1 MATLSGWIAA
11 CVTLQLISLCGHD
24 WKPHDLTPFIGI
36 GILIAVM
43 SSAVFVPLYLNVPRN
58 NFFWN
63 SANAIWVTDKQSSI
77 PIQAII
83 WIDFPRNGFFVIYVI
98 FAVNHNF

>member
-1 MATLSGWIAA
+1 MAALPAASFQRNKCLSH
-11 CVTLQLISLCGHD
+11 LICGS
-24 WKPHDLTPFIGI
+24 LTPSIGI